1 MKWQFGGCVG
11 GGLVAVV
18 VVVVDCVGGCGRV
31 GGGLIFFF
39 SLPWAMVVTRRLL
52 SVEWWMWLTERFL
65 WLIYLFYF
73 ILMSS
78 IYYINQITKNI
89 DPLILGVL

>member
-1 MKWQFGGCVG
+1 
-11 GGLVAVV
+11 
-18 VVVVDCVGGCGRV
+18 
-31 GGGLIFFF
+31 
-39 SLPWAMVVTRRLL
+39 
-52 SVEWWMWLTERFL
+52 MWLTERFL